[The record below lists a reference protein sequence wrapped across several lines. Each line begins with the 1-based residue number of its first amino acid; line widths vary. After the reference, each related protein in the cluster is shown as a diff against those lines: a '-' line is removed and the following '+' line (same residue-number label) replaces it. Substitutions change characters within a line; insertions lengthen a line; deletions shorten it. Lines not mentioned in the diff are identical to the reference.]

1 MQMLQAKWVKVSE
14 IAGPR
19 QEKNN
24 NIAENAR
31 GKIQGAQGK
40 TARTKVM

>member
-1 MQMLQAKWVKVSE
+1 MVKAKL
-14 IAGPR
+14 AGPQ